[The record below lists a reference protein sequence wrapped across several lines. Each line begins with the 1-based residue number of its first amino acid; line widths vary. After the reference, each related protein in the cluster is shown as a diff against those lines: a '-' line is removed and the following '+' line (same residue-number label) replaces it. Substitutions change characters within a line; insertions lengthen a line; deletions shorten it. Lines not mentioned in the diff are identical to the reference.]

1 MPLQQQLDKS
11 RRLAAINIAVAALV
25 VALKYWAY
33 VETHSVALY
42 SDALESIVNI
52 MTAIAAA
59 FAVRLAAQPPDRH
72 HQFGHH
78 KAEYLA
84 AVTEGVLIVLA
95 AIMIIR
101 AALDALMASD
111 TMHLSALGVGLNIM
125 ALIVNGG
132 WAWVLI
138 THGRANRSPALV
150 ADGWHLVSDVATSAG
165 VVVGLLLAVVTG
177 WQKMDAVLA
186 IVVAIYILWA
196 GGRLLRESMSGLMDE
211 AVTNDV
217 GKQIRAVIANNGE
230 GAIEV
235 HDIRTRIAGRVTFI
249 EFHLVV
255 PGRMTVRAAH
265 DICDRLEAALVDAQ
279 PGSEVIIHIEPEGEA
294 GAKGAIVF

>member
-1 MPLQQQLDKS
+1 MPVQQQLERS
-11 RRLAAINIAVAALV
+11 RLLAAINIAVAGLV

-33 VETHSVALY
+33 LETHSVALY
-42 SDALESIVNI
+42 SDALESIVNV
-52 MTAIAAA
+52 MTAVAAA

-95 AIMIIR
+95 AILIIR
-101 AALDALMASD
+101 AAAAALASNEA
-111 TMHLSALGVGLNIM
+111 MHLSTLGIGLNVA
-125 ALIVNGG
+125 ALILNGG

-138 THGRANRSPALV
+138 KQGRVNRSPALV
-150 ADGWHLVSDVATSAG
+150 ADGWHLVSDVTTSVG
-165 VVVGLLLAVVTG
+165 VILGLLLAVVTG
-177 WQKMDAVLA
+177 WQKMDAILA
-186 IVVAIYILWA
+186 LVVASYILWT

-217 GKQIRAVIANNGE
+217 SRQIRAVIAQNGE

-235 HDIRTRIAGRVTFI
+235 HEIRTRIAGRVTFI

-294 GAKGAIVF
+294 GAYGAIRF

>member
-1 MPLQQQLDKS
+1 MQQQLEKS

-33 VETHSVALY
+33 LETHSVALY

-52 MTAIAAA
+52 MTAVAAA
-59 FAVRLAAQPPDRH
+59 FAVRLASQPPDRH

-84 AVTEGVLIVLA
+84 AITEGVLIVLA
-95 AIMIIR
+95 AILIIR
-101 AALDALMASD
+101 AAVAALTSD
-111 TMHLSALGVGLNIM
+111 DVMHLSTLGVGLNIA
-125 ALIVNGG
+125 ALILNGG

-138 THGRANRSPALV
+138 TQGRANRSPALV
-150 ADGWHLVSDVATSAG
+150 ADGWHLVSDVATSLG
-165 VVVGLLLAVVTG
+165 VIVGLLLAVVTG

-186 IVVAIYILWA
+186 LVVACYILWA

-211 AVTNDV
+211 AVTADV
-217 GKQIRAVIANNGE
+217 GKQISAVIASNGE

-255 PGRMTVRAAH
+255 PGKMTVRAAH
-265 DICDRLEAALVDAQ
+265 DICDRLENALVEAQ

>member
-1 MPLQQQLDKS
+1 MPITQQLQRS

-42 SDALESIVNI
+42 SDALESIVNV

-59 FAVRLAAQPPDRH
+59 FALRLAAQPPDRH

-78 KAEYLA
+78 KAEYLS

-95 AIMIIR
+95 AILIIR
-101 AALDALMASD
+101 ASVAALMGAEA
-111 TMHLSALGVGLNIM
+111 MHLTPFGVALNAAAM
-125 ALIVNGG
+125 IVNGA

-138 THGRANRSPALV
+138 NQGRANRSPALV

-165 VVVGLLLAVVTG
+165 VIVGLLLAVVTG
-177 WQKMDAVLA
+177 WRQMDAILA
-186 IVVAIYILWA
+186 LVVALYILWA
-196 GGRLLRESMSGLMDE
+196 GGRLLRDSMSGLMDE
-211 AVTNDV
+211 AVTSEV
-217 GKQIRAVIANNGE
+217 AKQIRAIIADNGA

-255 PGRMTVRAAH
+255 PSRMTVREAH

-294 GAKGAIVF
+294 VHNGAIVF

>member
-1 MPLQQQLDKS
+1 MAS
-11 RRLAAINIAVAALV
+11 IAVACAVLGI
-25 VALKYWAY
+25 KYLAY
-33 VETHSVALY
+33 VTTDSVALY

-52 MTAIAAA
+52 LTALAAA

-84 AVTEGVLIVLA
+84 AVSEGVFIVLA

-101 AALDALMASD
+101 AAIAALIAPEPVQM
-111 TMHLSALGVGLNIM
+111 SALGIGLNVAAM
-125 ALIVNGG
+125 LLNGA
-132 WAWVLI
+132 WAVVLI
-138 THGRANRSPALV
+138 TQGRAHRSPALV
-150 ADGWHLVSDVATSAG
+150 ADGWHLASDVATSLG
-165 VVVGLLLAVVTG
+165 VLLGLILAVITG
-177 WQKMDAVLA
+177 WQKMDALLA
-186 IVVAIYILWA
+186 LVVAIYILWA

-211 AVTNDV
+211 AVTSDV
-217 GKQIRAVIANNGE
+217 AKQIRAVIASNGE

-255 PGRMTVRAAH
+255 PSKMTVRAAH
-265 DICDRLEAALVDAQ
+265 DICDRIENALIDDM
-279 PGSEVIIHIEPEGEA
+279 PGCEVIIHIEPEGEA
-294 GAKGAIVF
+294 IKSGAIVF